1 MISVFIR
8 TCFKNILQDSSLFFV
23 QTFWGL
29 CWRIRNDR
37 WPRYAC
43 SWTRSQII
51 WNTRSPGKNMCYF
64 YYVTVLTFFLHCFV
78 TTVACFSVSFLC
90 LIKEKESLFLRL
102 SSFCLSFS
110 RMPVGYFFTFVAS
123 CQVVSFFIVKLSL
136 SSKNS
141 AF

>member
-1 MISVFIR
+1 
-8 TCFKNILQDSSLFFV
+8 
-23 QTFWGL
+23 
-29 CWRIRNDR
+29 
-37 WPRYAC
+37 
-43 SWTRSQII
+43 
-51 WNTRSPGKNMCYF
+51 MCYF

-136 SSKNS
+136 SLPSNHILLQFIVPFPSTDQISLKKERVSCKNKKRFREKMFCWS
-141 AF
+141 NV